1 MTKAGIRL
9 EIHLHR
15 AVRDVIVT
23 ITNEKTAD
31 SRTILITMHAANGMV
46 V

>member
-1 MTKAGIRL
+1 MTKAGIRP

-23 ITNEKTAD
+23 IINEKTAD
-31 SRTILITMHAANGMV
+31 LRTILIAMYAANGMV